1 MQQGREILTGHH
13 AQLSSQCGLTP
24 AFEFPEVWA
33 LGALSPGGEAGCSEP
48 QAAGR
53 GASVSSSRTPAA
65 PGSVHVAVWLPAQLH
80 PDVLAG

>member
-33 LGALSPGGEAGCSEP
+33 LGALSPGGEAGAPSP
-48 QAAGR
+48 RRQG
-53 GASVSSSRTPAA
+53 GA
-65 PGSVHVAVWLPAQLH
+65 
-80 PDVLAG
+80 